1 MVELPLEYLNKLA
14 NQTVVISSLL
24 GGFSITAVANFLVS
38 DLTGRL
44 AVSIMKAAIIASS
57 AFIIAIFAFTNI
69 LMMTTPGYPLEVTSS
84 DLKTVR
90 IIGVIALFVGVSSL
104 IVMLALAGWTKST
117 RMGWF
122 TTIIGM
128 ITFLLV
134 MVMLT

>member
-44 AVSIMKAAIIASS
+44 AGSIMKAAIIAS
-57 AFIIAIFAFTNI
+57 FAFTNI

-84 DLKTVR
+84 DLSTVK

-104 IVMLALAGWTKST
+104 IVMLALAGWTKSK

>member
-1 MVELPLEYLNKLA
+1 MNKLA

-44 AVSIMKAAIIASS
+44 AGSIMKAAIIASS

-84 DLKTVR
+84 DLSTVK

-104 IVMLALAGWTKST
+104 
-117 RMGWF
+117 
-122 TTIIGM
+122 
-128 ITFLLV
+128 
-134 MVMLT
+134 